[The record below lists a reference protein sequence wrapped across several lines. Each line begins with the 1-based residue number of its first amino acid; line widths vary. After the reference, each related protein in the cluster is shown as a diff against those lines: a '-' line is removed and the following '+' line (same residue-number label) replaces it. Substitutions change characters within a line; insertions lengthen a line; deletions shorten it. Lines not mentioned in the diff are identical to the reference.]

1 MNLSKE
7 KTWLFIFLFALF
19 FISCAA
25 KKIIWPIRYVKGTVH
40 DGKGRP
46 LSAVTITTIPPS
58 QTVVSDQKGNFI
70 LNPNLDGNYVLKAE
84 KAGYHSKPVGIRV
97 SGPVIIW
104 SDGSIE
110 PLKVDILMLPENTPY
125 PKEKV
130 FSPPPEA
137 EEKTEADEEII
148 IIPGF
153 GFLEEKEQEKKFFK
167 SNKTFWSR

>member
-1 MNLSKE
+1 
-7 KTWLFIFLFALF
+7 
-19 FISCAA
+19 
-25 KKIIWPIRYVKGTVH
+25 
-40 DGKGRP
+40 
-46 LSAVTITTIPPS
+46 
-58 QTVVSDQKGNFI
+58 
-70 LNPNLDGNYVLKAE
+70 
-84 KAGYHSKPVGIRV
+84 
-97 SGPVIIW
+97 
-104 SDGSIE
+104 
-110 PLKVDILMLPENTPY
+110 MLPENTPY